1 MNNQIFDLLFELV
14 NFFNDPKNDNILL
27 KNLKIKESPNLMPI
41 IMRIGKMGKTTV
53 GQLARQLGKNHS
65 SMSRQIDKFE
75 NAGLLISRESQEDMR
90 VREISLSKTGQ
101 KIYQQ
106 ILEER
111 EKALNKAFANLE
123 DDQLEQ
129 IKLSLELLVDSVNTA
144 REE

>member
-53 GQLARQLGKNHS
+53 GQLAGQLGKNHS
-65 SMSRQIDKFE
+65 SVSRQIDKFE
-75 NAGLLISRESQEDMR
+75 KEGLLISRESQEDMR
-90 VREISLSKTGQ
+90 VREISLSEKGEN
-101 KIYQQ
+101 IYQQ

-129 IKLSLELLVDSVNTA
+129 IKQSLELLIDSVNTA
-144 REE
+144 SEE